1 MLKFSDKS
9 EPGSEA
15 TVLEKA
21 ILKHLEAQGGQI
33 AMTPAGDLIMMAHPL
48 MGQRTQANRLH
59 RSNHHCNQ

>member
-33 AMTPAGDLIMMAHPL
+33 AMTPEGDLIM
-48 MGQRTQANRLH
+48 MGQRTQANMLH
-59 RSNHHCNQ
+59 RSNHH